1 MPIINSK
8 QSFINELKK
17 YVDFSTTTSNI
28 ESNFSSNIKIEE
40 RTDDGKGEIYLD
52 ISSYTDDTFFVKIN
66 HCSNHNI
73 GTEKSHCDGIVLKVN
88 LINKN
93 IGIYCFELKK
103 QLRFSNLEKA
113 LKQLANAYKFINYL
127 QFEKCFALNYKFFI
141 VYKDNNIDMDAD
153 SLKNGNQY
161 HIKLF
166 ESVYENKNKVP
177 LMIAFCKYEEF
188 NFQQVEFG
196 EEIAI

>member
-17 YVDFSTTTSNI
+17 YVDFGTTPSNI
-28 ESNFSSNIKIEE
+28 EFNFSSNIKIEE

-52 ISSYTDDTFFVKIN
+52 ISSYSEDTFFVKIN
-66 HCSNHNI
+66 HCSNHTM
-73 GTEKSHCDGIVLKVN
+73 GTENSHCDGIVLKVN
-88 LINKN
+88 LDTKN
-93 IGIYCFELKK
+93 IEIYCFELKK
-103 QLRFSNLEKA
+103 QLRFNKLEKA
-113 LKQLANAYKFINYL
+113 SKQLANAYKFINYL
-127 QFEKCFALNYKFFI
+127 QFEKCFNLNYNFFI
-141 VYKDNNIDMDAD
+141 VYQDNNIYMDAD
-153 SLKNGNQY
+153 SLKSGNQY

-196 EEIAI
+196 KEIAI